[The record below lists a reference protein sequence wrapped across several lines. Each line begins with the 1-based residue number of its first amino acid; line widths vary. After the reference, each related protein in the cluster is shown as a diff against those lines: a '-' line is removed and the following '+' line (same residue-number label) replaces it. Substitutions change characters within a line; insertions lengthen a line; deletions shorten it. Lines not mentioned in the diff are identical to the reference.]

1 MTTLNIA
8 IAGSSGRMGRALL
21 EAIAQ
26 APDMQ
31 LSAALERTGSPFLG
45 RDAGELSGAPCGVD
59 ITDDVASGLRATDVL
74 IDFTR
79 PEGTLAHLAACR
91 AAGVKMVIGTTGF
104 STQQKEELKA
114 ASKDISMVFAPN
126 MSVGVN
132 VTFKLLETAAK
143 ALNLNTGYDIEIIE
157 AHHRHK
163 VDAPSGTA
171 LQMGEVIAGALGR
184 ELSEIAVYARE
195 GNTGERAPGTI
206 GFATVRGGDIVGD
219 HIVMFAGTG
228 ERIEISHKAGS
239 RATFAEGAL
248 RAARFLADR
257 QNGLFDMQDVLGLR
271 E

>member
-1 MTTLNIA
+1 MKTLNIA

-21 EAIAQ
+21 EAIARTE
-26 APDMQ
+26 D
-31 LSAALERTGSPFLG
+31 LRLTAALERAGNPYLKKN
-45 RDAGELSGAPCGVD
+45 AGELIGAPGNVH
-59 ITDDVASGLRATDVL
+59 ITDDLAAALRVSDVL

-91 AAGVKMVIGTTGF
+91 ANRVKMVIGTTGF
-104 STQQKEELKA
+104 SPEQKEELEG
-114 ASKDISMVFAPN
+114 ASKDTAIVFAPN

-132 VTFKLLETAAK
+132 VTFKLLEMAARV
-143 ALNLNTGYDIEIIE
+143 LGEGYDVEIIE

-171 LQMGEVIAGALGR
+171 LKMGEVVAKALGR
-184 ELSEIAVYARE
+184 DLGKVGVYERA
-195 GNTGERAPGTI
+195 GHTGERPPDAI
-206 GFATVRGGDIVGD
+206 GFATVRGGDIVGE
-219 HIVMFAGTG
+219 HTVMFAGTG

-248 RAARFLADR
+248 RAARFLADQ

-271 E
+271 